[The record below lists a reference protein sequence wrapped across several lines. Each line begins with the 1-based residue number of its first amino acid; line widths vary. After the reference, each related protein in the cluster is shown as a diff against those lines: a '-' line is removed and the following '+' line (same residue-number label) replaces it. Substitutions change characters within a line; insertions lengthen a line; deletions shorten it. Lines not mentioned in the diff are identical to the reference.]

1 MPRRGSNRP
10 LARMASS
17 NAILSGPMRPPL
29 ERSRRMERRV
39 SVIGQ
44 SPARPIHQDS
54 INKHLV
60 RKQELDSRG
69 PEHYGQNRPER
80 SRPNDVALSTCP
92 QAFACANTSLG
103 VRWSSAWCGRSLLQN
118 TSHAPIPRR
127 VSATEPYALMN
138 TSSLQAAPQPFNEDV
153 VEEPAL
159 AVHATAHTTTFP
171 LIEKRSTGE
180 LYALIWCT
188 SGWPKR
194 SIASCRASM
203 LS

>member
-1 MPRRGSNRP
+1 MPRAAVIDP

-17 NAILSGPMRPPL
+17 NAILPGPMRPPL

-103 VRWSSAWCGRSLLQN
+103 VRSSSAWCGRSLFQFQN

-138 TSSLQAAPQPFNEDV
+138 TSSYFRLRPKPFNEDV

-159 AVHATAHTTTFP
+159 AVHAHAHTTTF
-171 LIEKRSTGE
+171 
-180 LYALIWCT
+180 
-188 SGWPKR
+188 
-194 SIASCRASM
+194 
-203 LS
+203 